1 MAAETTKSGSKAKK
15 HKTDEVTFKCRLC
28 EEQKPIS
35 EMKII
40 ARFRPFI
47 VVCRDCEKTLR

>member
-1 MAAETTKSGSKAKK
+1 MAAESTKSGSKAKK
-15 HKTDEVTFKCRLC
+15 QKSEEVTFKCRLC

-40 ARFRPFI
+40 TRFRPVI
-47 VVCRDCEKTLR
+47 VVCRDCEKALR